1 MYERIIGLCE
11 RAGFRPLV
19 SAETAD
25 VMSLVPLVAGGF
37 GVSFLPRSLAEIGVQ
52 GMVSVPLAGE
62 GLSVP
67 VKLAFLHS
75 STSAVVLDFVAIA
88 RRVAGLETQSID
100 LRTACVGQR

>member
-1 MYERIIGLCE
+1 
-11 RAGFRPLV
+11 
-19 SAETAD
+19 
-25 VMSLVPLVAGGF
+25 MSIVLLVAGGF

-75 STSAVVLDFVAIA
+75 PTSAAALDFVAIA
-88 RRVAGLETQSID
+88 RRVAGLETQSTD
-100 LRTACVGQR
+100 VRKACAGQR